1 MKNQF
6 KNTYKRLSD
15 DQKIAFDHLLK
26 IGTEDFTEELLSLIS
41 SRIPLLYLL
50 SYEDKR
56 ILDYFSLLSKVK
68 SCDVFIWDCFKGLR
82 DINSSNKKAA
92 TQDITDNDD
101 ILDYIVEQAE
111 TDEGKK
117 GKIFLLFDYH
127 RFIDPDL
134 CSPETERR
142 LKHLNLVNS
151 AITTILV
158 SPEYVSTSS
167 LDNYLKVIDFP
178 YASEEEILDELND
191 LIEGTRS
198 LIPSLE
204 DSIKDKKNEIVK
216 SCSGMSL
223 QDVSLAFSKS
233 VVKEK
238 GIYIPHILSVKK
250 DSISKKGFLEFIKSD
265 ISFEHV
271 GGLSPLCK
279 WLKDRKFIFSNDMEK
294 YKLDVPRGI
303 LLTGPAGTGKS
314 LISKGIAKEWDL
326 PLFLLEF
333 GRLFGSLVGQTENNL
348 KEAIK
353 LIETQNAAILWLD
366 EIEKSLSGS
375 QSSGQTDGGTT
386 SRAMQMW
393 LTWMQEKTKP
403 IFIVGT
409 ANSYTLPPELIRR
422 FDEVWFVDNP
432 SKIGRKQIFE
442 IQFKQRNIDYSNMDF
457 DILVKYSEGYNGDE
471 IRKVVNETIINQ
483 FNKKLY
489 YIDTDSVVETMKNF
503 IPLSKLKAD
512 EINVLREWAKTNAR
526 IANEEDDLISNNK
539 NKYLSIDT

>member
-101 ILDYIVEQAE
+101 ILDYIIEQAE

-216 SCSGMSL
+216 SCSG
-223 QDVSLAFSKS
+223 
-233 VVKEK
+233 
-238 GIYIPHILSVKK
+238 IL
-250 DSISKKGFLEFIKSD
+250 
-265 ISFEHV
+265 
-271 GGLSPLCK
+271 
-279 WLKDRKFIFSNDMEK
+279 
-294 YKLDVPRGI
+294 
-303 LLTGPAGTGKS
+303 
-314 LISKGIAKEWDL
+314 
-326 PLFLLEF
+326 
-333 GRLFGSLVGQTENNL
+333 
-348 KEAIK
+348 
-353 LIETQNAAILWLD
+353 
-366 EIEKSLSGS
+366 
-375 QSSGQTDGGTT
+375 
-386 SRAMQMW
+386 
-393 LTWMQEKTKP
+393 
-403 IFIVGT
+403 
-409 ANSYTLPPELIRR
+409 
-422 FDEVWFVDNP
+422 
-432 SKIGRKQIFE
+432 
-442 IQFKQRNIDYSNMDF
+442 
-457 DILVKYSEGYNGDE
+457 
-471 IRKVVNETIINQ
+471 
-483 FNKKLY
+483 
-489 YIDTDSVVETMKNF
+489 
-503 IPLSKLKAD
+503 
-512 EINVLREWAKTNAR
+512 
-526 IANEEDDLISNNK
+526 
-539 NKYLSIDT
+539 